1 VTTKYLEHTDPR
13 LKSLDKRD
21 GRLRAFTSALVIL
34 LGVTVVTLYL
44 PQVWGQSVQFLPAPE
59 THTTLA
65 IGILG
70 LAVLFYLYVMKKL
83 GQLTD
88 VRRELLGTRLREEL
102 LRGRLSELSSL
113 FETTA
118 HANLRVDRD
127 EMLDLI
133 VRRVLICLEADQCS
147 IFLLDAEAKELTCS
161 AVTGRDEEFV
171 RGARMPI
178 GEGIAGWV
186 AAHNEP
192 IVLDDAEMST
202 RFPQERKRGRDISS
216 SLCVPLA
223 ARSRVIGVLCINR
236 LERHNPFTAMDA
248 RLVTIFAEHIAGAV
262 MRLDEWSDMDRRA
275 SVLAASNEHL
285 ARVQRL
291 HDVFLAAAR
300 YEMRTPLAAIRAS
313 ADLLRRDGQTM
324 PPERHDR
331 LTLAVQEQA
340 HHLREILNE
349 ILDLSRLEAGEVRLS
364 RHLLSP
370 NEPLLLAAQAVE
382 AQAARRGI
390 HISVEPS
397 AEVPPLSLDATKW
410 KRALVNLLSSA
421 LRMSSSGDTIRVQS
435 LVQDGNVEIAITGF
449 GSGASGE
456 DLRQFAQAFA
466 ENGGRRS
473 ATARLGLGAFVA
485 KRYLEMHGVAADFA
499 IVRPGEAQYRVAV
512 PADRP
517 EAILVADTDDTT
529 EDTETISG
537 ADPDAD
543 LEDATRDEPAPV
555 MEHPEPPVG
564 KEAA

>member
-1 VTTKYLEHTDPR
+1 MTTKYLEHTDPR
-13 LKSLDKRD
+13 LKSLEKRD
-21 GRLRAFTSALVIL
+21 GRLRGFTSALVIL

-44 PQVWGQSVQFLPAPE
+44 PQVWGKSVQFLPAPE

-65 IGILG
+65 TGILG
-70 LAVLFYLYVMKKL
+70 LAALFYLYVMKKL
-83 GQLTD
+83 SQLSEL
-88 VRRELLGTRLREEL
+88 RRELLGTRLREEL

-118 HANLRVDRD
+118 HANLRMDRD

-147 IFLLDAEAKELTCS
+147 IFLLDAETRELACS

-171 RGARMPI
+171 RGARMPL

-186 AAHNEP
+186 AAHNES
-192 IVLDDAEMST
+192 IVLDDSEMAT

-223 ARSRVIGVLCINR
+223 ARSQVIGVLCINR

-300 YEMRTPLAAIRAS
+300 YEMRTPLAAIQAS
-313 ADLLRRDGQTM
+313 VDLLRRDGQTM
-324 PPERHDR
+324 PPERHAK
-331 LTLAVQEQA
+331 LTLAIQEQG
-340 HHLREILNE
+340 HYLREVLNE
-349 ILDLSRLEAGEVRLS
+349 ILDLSRLEAGEVRLA
-364 RHLLSP
+364 RRLVSP
-370 NEPLLLAAQAVE
+370 NEPMLLAVQAVE

-390 HISVEPS
+390 GVWAEPS
-397 AEVPPLSLDATKW
+397 AEVGPLSLDASKW
-410 KRALVNLLSSA
+410 KRALVHLLSAA
-421 LRMSSSGDTIRVQS
+421 LRMSTSGDTIRVQS
-435 LVQDGNVEIAITGF
+435 RVRDGSVEIVVSGF

-456 DLRQFAQAFA
+456 DLRHFA
-466 ENGGRRS
+466 EAFTEGGGRRA
-473 ATARLGLGAFVA
+473 ATGRVGLGVFVA
-485 KRYLEMHGVAADFA
+485 KRYLEMHGAVATLALP
-499 IVRPGEAQYRVAV
+499 RPGEAQFRVTVA
-512 PADRP
+512 ADRP
-517 EAILVADTDDTT
+517 EAILVALTGDPGDDPLDDDL
-529 EDTETISG
+529 EAVEEPVEVTET
-537 ADPDAD
+537 A
-543 LEDATRDEPAPV
+543 EDE
-555 MEHPEPPVG
+555 
-564 KEAA
+564 EAA

>member
-1 VTTKYLEHTDPR
+1 MTTKYLEHTDPR
-13 LKSLDKRD
+13 LRSLEKRD
-21 GRLRAFTSALVIL
+21 GRLRAFTSVLVIL

-44 PQVWGQSVQFLPAPE
+44 PQVWGKSVQFLPAPE

-65 IGILG
+65 TGILG
-70 LAVLFYLYVMKKL
+70 LAALFYLYVMRKL
-83 GQLTD
+83 NQLSEL
-88 VRRELLGTRLREEL
+88 RRELLGTRLREEL

-118 HANLRVDRD
+118 HANLRMDRD

-147 IFLLDAEAKELTCS
+147 IFLLDAETKELACS

-171 RGARMPI
+171 RGARMPL

-192 IVLDDAEMST
+192 IVLDDSEMAT

-223 ARSRVIGVLCINR
+223 ARSQVIGVLCINR

-300 YEMRTPLAAIRAS
+300 FEMRTPLAAIQAS

-324 PPERHDR
+324 PPERHTR
-331 LTLAVQEQA
+331 LTRAVQEQG
-340 HHLREILNE
+340 HHLREVLNE

-370 NEPLLLAAQAVE
+370 NEPMLLAVQAVE

-390 HISVEPS
+390 RISAEPS
-397 AEVPPLSLDATKW
+397 AEVTPLSLDAAKW
-410 KRALVNLLSSA
+410 KRALVNLISAA
-421 LRMSSSGDTIRVQS
+421 LRMSTSGDTIRVRS
-435 LVQDGNVEIAITGF
+435 LVRDGSIEVVVSGF

-456 DLRQFAQAFA
+456 DLRHFVEAFA
-466 ENGGRRS
+466 EGCGRRS
-473 ATARLGLGAFVA
+473 ATARMGLGVFVA
-485 KRYLEMHGVAADFA
+485 KRYLEMHGAAA
-499 IVRPGEAQYRVAV
+499 SLLLPRPGEAEFRIAVA
-512 PADRP
+512 ADRP
-517 EAILVADTDDTT
+517 EAILVAHLGDPGDDQL
-529 EDTETISG
+529 D
-537 ADPDAD
+537 DD
-543 LEDATRDEPAPV
+543 LEGSVRAVKVPSPAV
-555 MEHPEPPVG
+555 SE
-564 KEAA
+564 EAA